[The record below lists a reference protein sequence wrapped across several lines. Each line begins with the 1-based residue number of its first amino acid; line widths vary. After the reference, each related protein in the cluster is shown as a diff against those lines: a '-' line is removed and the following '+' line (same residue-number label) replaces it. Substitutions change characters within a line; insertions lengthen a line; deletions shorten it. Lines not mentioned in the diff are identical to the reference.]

1 MRIPVGSQ
9 LKIKSNPL
17 GSAELVLII
26 NPQSQTYLS
35 EGDTIASQDA
45 GDGLLSSVSEKILPA
60 IAGMMPT
67 ITNTLERLNA
77 LLNDKSI
84 DSMLYGLSASTQQLH
99 GMMAGLNRTSRS
111 LGPVLDNVGHMSSN
125 LANFSGQLSSMR
137 LDSLMLSLQETT
149 AQLQMVSQQLRGKD
163 NTAGLLLNDPS
174 LYNRLDSLVGSA
186 DRLMRDLQEN
196 PKRYVHFSIF

>member
-1 MRIPVGSQ
+1 
-9 LKIKSNPL
+9 
-17 GSAELVLII
+17 
-26 NPQSQTYLS
+26 
-35 EGDTIASQDA
+35 
-45 GDGLLSSVSEKILPA
+45 
-60 IAGMMPT
+60 MMPT

-111 LGPVLDNVGHMSSN
+111 LGPVLDNVGSMSSN